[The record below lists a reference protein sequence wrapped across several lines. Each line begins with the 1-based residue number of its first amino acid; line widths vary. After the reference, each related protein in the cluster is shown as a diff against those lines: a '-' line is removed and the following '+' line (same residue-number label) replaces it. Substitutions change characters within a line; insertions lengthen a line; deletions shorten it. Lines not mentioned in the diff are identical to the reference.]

1 MATGTDSR
9 VRLDKWLWAAR
20 FFKTRALAAE
30 ACERGRIKLNGSA
43 SKPAHEVRAGDWL
56 LISCPSG
63 EFEIRLEIASNVR
76 GSAPV
81 AQTLFAETDAS
92 RLARTKL
99 AEQRRVAPDPEQRRG
114 GGTERRERRELE
126 QFREDPPAP
135 LDW

>member
-1 MATGTDSR
+1 MATDSK

-30 ACERGRIKLNGSA
+30 ACERGRIKLNGIS
-43 SKPAHEVRAGDWL
+43 SKPSHEVRPGDWL

-63 EFEIRLEIASNVR
+63 EFEIKLEIASNVR

-81 AQTLFAETDAS
+81 AQTLFAETEAS
-92 RLARTKL
+92 RTARAKL
-99 AEQRRVAPDPEQRRG
+99 AEQRRVAPDPEQRRVG
-114 GGTERRERRELE
+114 RPNRRERRELD